1 MPGNDKKHSVFITGG
16 CGYVG
21 TILIPKLAK
30 KHDVTVLDVQ
40 WFGNF
45 LPPLP
50 NVKVVKGDIRD
61 YPMVKSL
68 LAGKTDVIHL
78 ASIANDPT
86 SDLNPAVTYQV
97 NRDAV
102 RELAK
107 MAKEAGVRKMINASS
122 SSVYGVKEEEKV
134 TEDLPLEPITLYA
147 KLKAETERII
157 NEYADKDFA
166 PVSIRSAT
174 VCGPSR
180 RMRFD
185 LVVNIM
191 AKAAIVD
198 RMMTVFGGNQHRPN
212 IHIEDLTDLYSMLVD
227 VPAEKLNGKIYNVG
241 SVNHTVLELAKMAQE
256 ETGAQIKVDSNT
268 TDNRSYRITSE
279 KIKKELGYEPA
290 RSIRQAIK
298 DLKTAFDNKLFG
310 DPNQSK
316 YYNIRTMKELMAK

>member
-1 MPGNDKKHSVFITGG
+1 
-16 CGYVG
+16 
-21 TILIPKLAK
+21 
-30 KHDVTVLDVQ
+30 
-40 WFGNF
+40 
-45 LPPLP
+45 
-50 NVKVVKGDIRD
+50 
-61 YPMVKSL
+61 
-68 LAGKTDVIHL
+68 
-78 ASIANDPT
+78 
-86 SDLNPAVTYQV
+86 
-97 NRDAV
+97 
-102 RELAK
+102 
-107 MAKEAGVRKMINASS
+107 
-122 SSVYGVKEEEKV
+122 
-134 TEDLPLEPITLYA
+134 
-147 KLKAETERII
+147 
-157 NEYADKDFA
+157 
-166 PVSIRSAT
+166 
-174 VCGPSR
+174 
-180 RMRFD
+180 MRFD

-316 YYNIRTMKELMAK
+316 YYNIRTMKELLAK